1 MSSKEKPFG
10 VAVTTED
17 EAKNFVQESNQG
29 YYRTY
34 QELKIF
40 KDKDKGIQWKF
51 TTNNFYFK
59 AKIYKGIS
67 FDLIYLLKIVGN
79 IFFTFNSRFKI
90 RKH

>member
-51 TTNNFYFK
+51 TTK
-59 AKIYKGIS
+59 S
-67 FDLIYLLKIVGN
+67 
-79 IFFTFNSRFKI
+79 NS
-90 RKH
+90 